1 MRLLLTAL
9 VIACTCPP
17 LQAAPDAIANPDFA
31 EADAAG
37 ATVPTGWDVPTG
49 SAWQRVAGGGPEG
62 GAAMRWQADARA
74 DGPVRQQPDFLTP
87 DAEYRIEALVR
98 SNGALLPTIRV
109 IDLPEQAEL
118 TIASARPETEWQRIA
133 ASFRT
138 LSADVEV
145 QVWADPAHVR
155 GEVAGPGEVAV
166 AEVTLAQVDDQA
178 EVVLPDLGEN
188 IALGRPYTMTPAPRY
203 GYTVDEGDVTQLTD
217 GEYSEGHF
225 WTRPTTVGWSGTSLK
240 YVTID
245 LGEDRPIRGVSF
257 NTAAGVAFVNWPA
270 SILMY
275 VSLDGNLW
283 HPVGDLMRMY
293 LADHTLPPY
302 GEYAVR
308 PIFTG
313 DLQTHGRYLQLAIE
327 PTGPYLFCDETEVFR
342 GEDAWLAQ
350 AYDTE
355 PLEDVQTHLEQM
367 RVNRLIGQQFERDLA
382 AAREDISEMPADRRA
397 DFEARADDLGTAIAE
412 MAPIDMEGFVAVLP
426 MTTLEVEIFRLQADV
441 WRAQGKPEL
450 RLWDKH
456 RWDPLAPSEEP
467 AADAPEAA
475 VEVAMMS
482 NEYRADVFNITN
494 ASDRDQRLRLRIT
507 GLPGGDNPEWI
518 SVHQVLHVG
527 TRWFTSVAAAL
538 PEAGMS
544 GGAWEIDVPR
554 GMTRQVWIAIN
565 RPEIDA
571 GAYEGA
577 VELSSATGF
586 SAQVPFRLR
595 IYPLRFP
602 DETTLLV
609 GGWTYT
615 DNEDTYGLTP
625 ENFDAVVQHLQEHY
639 VNAPWAGGS
648 SIKSGRF
655 DDEGNIIQPPSTDR
669 FDAWVARWPNAK
681 MYMIFAAFGDSFDGA
696 QMGTQVFANKVG
708 GWARFWADHMIELGL
723 RPDQLAILLV
733 DEPHDRD
740 QYRTITAWAQAIEA
754 AAPGI
759 VTWEDPQ
766 PPNAEDALLEMLD
779 AVDAICPYRHQ
790 FLTRGEWY
798 TDLIEEMRQQ
808 GKQIWLYSADGP
820 ARTFDPFSYY
830 LMQEWH
836 AFGIGGIGSN
846 FWAFG
851 DNGRVSCWNEYPAP
865 GNGPYCPTYIDDTSV
880 TPAKY
885 MEAIREGIED
895 YEYLTMLR
903 DRVEELEADGIGE
916 ERLVTAREL
925 LATAVDRVMAMDTQ
939 PNYRWDEVKDRD
951 VQDRVRIEVLEAL
964 TELAEL

>member
-1 MRLLLTAL
+1 MRSLP
-9 VIACTCPP
+9 IAFIVACICLPAG
-17 LQAAPDAIANPDFA
+17 AAPDAIVNPDFA
-31 EADAAG
+31 EADAVG
-37 ATVPTGWDVPTG
+37 ATVPASWGVPAG
-49 SAWQRVAGGGPEG
+49 SAWQRVPTDGPQG
-62 GAAMRWQADARA
+62 GAVMRWQADARA
-74 DGPVRQQPDFLTP
+74 DGAVRQQPDFLTP

-98 SNGALLPTIRV
+98 SDGALLPTIRV

-118 TIASARPETEWQRIA
+118 TIVAARPETEWQRIA

-145 QVWADPAHVR
+145 QIWADPAHVR

-166 AEVTLAQVDDQA
+166 AEVTLAQVEDGADMT
-178 EVVLPDLGEN
+178 LPDLGEN
-188 IALGRPYTMTPAPRY
+188 MALGRPYTMTPAPAY
-203 GYTVDEGDVTQLTD
+203 GYTRDEGDVTQLTD
-217 GEYSEGHF
+217 GEYSQGHF
-225 WTRPTTVGWSGTSLK
+225 WTRPTTVGWSGTNLK

-257 NTAAGVAFVNWPA
+257 NTAAGVAGVHWPA

-283 HPVGDLMRMY
+283 HPLGDLVRMY
-293 LADHTLPPY
+293 LADHTLPPF

-313 DLQTHGRYLQLAIE
+313 DLRTHGRYLQLVIE
-327 PTGPYLFCDETEVFR
+327 PTEHYLFCDEIEVFR
-342 GEDAWLAQ
+342 GDDAWLAQ

-355 PLEDVQTHLEQM
+355 PLEDVQTHLEQA
-367 RVNRLIGQQFERDLA
+367 RINRLIAAQFERDLA
-382 AAREDISEMPADRRA
+382 AVREDLAELPPGARA
-397 DFEARADDLGTAIAE
+397 ELSARADDLETAIAE
-412 MAPIDMEGFVAVLP
+412 MAPIDMDGFIAILP

-441 WRAQGKPEL
+441 WRAQGKPGL
-450 RLWDKH
+450 RLWDQH
-456 RWDPLAPSEEP
+456 RWEPLAPSEEP
-467 AADAPEAA
+467 VDDAPAA
-475 VEVAMMS
+475 VEVAMMN

-494 ASDRDQRLRLRIT
+494 ASDHDEHLRLRIT

-518 SVHQVLHVG
+518 SVHQVEHVG

-538 PEAGMS
+538 PEAEMS

-554 GMTRQVWIAIN
+554 GMTRQVWVAIN
-565 RPEIDA
+565 RPEIEP
-571 GAYEGA
+571 GLHEGA

-586 SAQVPFRLR
+586 SAQVPVRLR

-615 DNEDTYGLTP
+615 DSQETYGLTP
-625 ENFDAVVQHLQEHY
+625 ENFDAVLRHLQEHY

-655 DDEGNIIQPPSTDR
+655 DDEGNIIEAPSTDR
-669 FDAWVARWPNAK
+669 FDAWVRLWPDAK
-681 MYMIFAAFGDSFDGA
+681 MYMVFAAVGDSFDGT

-708 GWARFWADHMIELGL
+708 GWARFWADHMVELGL
-723 RPDQLAILLV
+723 RPDQLGILLV
-733 DEPHDRD
+733 DEPHDRE
-740 QYRTITAWAQAIEA
+740 QYRTITTWANAIEA

-766 PPNAEDALLEMLD
+766 PGNIEDALLEMFD
-779 AVDAICPYRHQ
+779 AIDAICPYRHQ

-798 TDLIEEMRQQ
+798 TELIEEMRGQ

-830 LMQEWH
+830 LVQEWH

-895 YEYLTMLR
+895 YEYLTILR
-903 DRVEELEADGIGE
+903 DRIDELEADGAPA
-916 ERLVTAREL
+916 ERLAPAREL
-925 LATAVDRVMAMDTQ
+925 LTTAVDRVMAMDTQ
-939 PNYRWDEVKDRD
+939 PNYRWDEVKDRA
-951 VQDRVRIEVLEAL
+951 VQDRVRIEILDAL

>member
-1 MRLLLTAL
+1 MRCVLTAL
-9 VIACTCPP
+9 TIACVCLP
-17 LQAAPDAIANPDFA
+17 LQAGPNAILNPDFA

-37 ATVPTGWDVPTG
+37 PNVPAEWDVPTG
-49 SAWQRVAGGGPEG
+49 SAWQRAVTGGPEG
-62 GAAMRWQADARA
+62 GAIMRWQADART
-74 DGPVRQQPDFLTP
+74 DGALRQQPDFLTP
-87 DAEYRIEALVR
+87 DAQYRIEALVR
-98 SNGALLPTIRV
+98 SDGGMLPTIRV
-109 IDLPEQAEL
+109 IDRPEQAEL
-118 TIASARPETEWQRIA
+118 TIVASRAETDWHRIA

-138 LSADVEV
+138 RSADVEV
-145 QVWADPAHVR
+145 QLWADPAHVR

-166 AEVTLAQVDDQA
+166 AEVTLAQVEGEPDA
-178 EVVLPDLGEN
+178 ALPDLGEN
-188 IALGRPYTMTPAPRY
+188 IALGRPYTMTPAPAY
-203 GYTVDEGDVTQLTD
+203 GYTRDDGDATQLTD
-217 GEYSEGHF
+217 GAYSEGHF
-225 WTRPTTVGWSGTSLK
+225 WTRPTTVGWSGTRLC

-245 LGEDRPIRGVSF
+245 LGQDQPIRGLSF
-257 NTAAGVAFVNWPA
+257 NTAAGVAGVKWPA
-270 SILMY
+270 SILVY
-275 VSLDGNLW
+275 VSVDGNLW
-283 HPVGDLMRMY
+283 YPVGDLVRRY
-293 LADHTLPPY
+293 LVDHTLPPF

-313 DLQTHGRYLQLAIE
+313 DLQTHGRYVQLAIE
-327 PTGPYLFCDETEVFR
+327 PTPHYLFCDEIEVFR
-342 GEDAWLAQ
+342 GEDAWVAQ
-350 AYDTE
+350 AYEGE
-355 PLEDVQTHLEQM
+355 PVDNVQTHLERM
-367 RVNRLIGQQFERDLA
+367 RINRLIAEQFERDLA
-382 AAREDISEMPADRRA
+382 AARADIAELPAGERPA
-397 DFEARADDLGTAIAE
+397 FAARADALQTAINE
-412 MAPIDMEGFVAVLP
+412 MPSIDMDGFVAILP
-426 MTTLEVEIFRLQADV
+426 MTPLEADIFALQSDV

-467 AADAPEAA
+467 VGNTPAA

-494 ASDRDQRLRLRIT
+494 ASDRDEHLRLRIT

-518 SVHQVLHVG
+518 TVHQVLHVG

-538 PEAGMS
+538 PEAERVGD
-544 GGAWEIDVPR
+544 AWEIDVPR
-554 GMTRQVWIAIN
+554 GMTRQVWVAIN
-565 RPEIDA
+565 RPEVDA

-577 VELSSATGF
+577 VELSSQDGFAAT
-586 SAQVPFRLR
+586 VPLRLR

-615 DNEDTYGLTP
+615 DSQETYGLTP
-625 ENFDAVVQHLQEHY
+625 ENFGAVLRHLQEHY
-639 VNAPWAGGS
+639 VNAPWAGGA

-655 DDEGNIIQPPSTDR
+655 DDEGNIIEAPSTDR
-669 FDAWVARWPNAK
+669 FDAWVRLWPNAK
-681 MYMIFAAFGDSFDGA
+681 MYMVFAAVGSSFDGA
-696 QMGTQVFANKVG
+696 EMGTQVFANKVG
-708 GWARFWADHMIELGL
+708 AWARFWSDHMEELGL
-723 RPDQLAILLV
+723 RPEQLAILLV
-733 DEPHDRD
+733 DEPHDRE
-740 QYRTITAWAQAIEA
+740 QYRTITAWANAIEA

-766 PPNAEDALLEMLD
+766 PSNIEDALLEMFD
-779 AVDAICPYRHQ
+779 AIDAICPYRHQ
-790 FLTRGEWY
+790 FLTRGAWY
-798 TDLIEEMRQQ
+798 TDLIEQMRRQ

-820 ARTFDPFSYY
+820 ARSFDPFSYY

-865 GNGPYCPTYIDDTSV
+865 GNGPYCPTYIDDTSI
-880 TPAKY
+880 TAAKY

-903 DRVEELEADGIGE
+903 ARVAELEADGIGE
-916 ERLVTAREL
+916 ERLATAREL

-939 PNYRWDEVKDRD
+939 PNYRWDEVKDRA
-951 VQDRVRIEVLEAL
+951 VQDRVRIEILEAL